1 MLYGILVTIDYI
13 SSLETFSTGV
23 IKVTYE
29 MADVVIK
36 VTYEMADV
44 VVSYFVFKL
53 WDRSAFEYAT
63 KSSFAAYAF
72 KIEDF
77 IPTVILWYIKTWS
90 LFPKVG
96 S

>member
-13 SSLETFSTGV
+13 SSLETFSTGF
-23 IKVTYE
+23 
-29 MADVVIK
+29 IK

-53 WDRSAFEYAT
+53 RDRSAFEYAT

-72 KIEDF
+72 KTEDF

>member
-1 MLYGILVTIDYI
+1 MLYGILVTIDYF
-13 SSLETFSTGV
+13 SSLETFSTGL
-23 IKVTYE
+23 
-29 MADVVIK
+29 IK

-44 VVSYFVFKL
+44 VVSYFVFNL
-53 WDRSAFEYAT
+53 RDRSAFEYAT

-96 S
+96 R